1 MGPGAVGGT
10 MLGSRASADD
20 RPHPTPGMS
29 SPVHMSTE
37 TVRGLRFDLLE
48 RIADRAFAQM
58 VAMIHI
64 ANSRK
69 DKDPSDP
76 KVGGHPAA
84 CASSFHILGALHL
97 VVREPQDF
105 VCCKPHA
112 SPIDHA
118 YHHLMRLFRRED
130 GTWLT
135 DEEAEG
141 AMERLRKFAQPGAS
155 DVFQSYHAKSD
166 PDSFHFLPSG
176 TVGIPP
182 VNAIFLAL
190 AYRYAADH
198 GFEVPE
204 DAHFWALMGDSE
216 FREGSLFEAMPEAS
230 ERKLGNVTWMI
241 DYNRQSLDGTR
252 GAWEDGATINDADRI
267 ERTAL
272 ANGWKVIQVR
282 HGRRRLEVFEKTGGK
297 ALKRLLEGGLADYE
311 FQLLLFRR
319 DAELVRRSL
328 TAADPAC
335 APVLEQLSDNQLLA
349 VLGDV
354 GGHDMHCVAEAMSLS
369 RTEPDVPYLLIIHTI
384 KGFGL
389 ECYADPANHSTLPSK
404 KEVQAVLERNGLSME
419 RPFAHFRDDSEEARF
434 LAERAEVFRR
444 GMDAHEELAQRN
456 REAIRRR
463 VDDAG
468 GVPESLGID
477 LSMFPIAHTQQM
489 WGQIAAKLVRI
500 ATHGLGGAP
509 IGGAAK
515 AEAELD
521 AFEKQWAPA
530 ADMILT
536 LSPDVGTST
545 QIAPTMNSRIY
556 GADVIDKASLDRDA
570 SRFEARHPELLQ
582 HRDKF
587 TRHVRFEICEQNS
600 MSAAGSFGMMNAYT
614 GIPLMPIMT
623 VYDFFLKRALD
634 QLYYNVYWRSEF
646 VLMST
651 PSGVTL
657 SPEGAQHSWK
667 SDIQM
672 PNLITWEPAFAVEM
686 DWILSDA
693 IARQVE
699 GRNVGRSGVLIRGV
713 TRGLKQKDLLEHLR
727 RHASNKQALPEGTL
741 LAPAGSDWS
750 DATDESTLDAK
761 DDATLLADL
770 RREVLAGAYYLVDR
784 RGYAGY
790 EPGDNVVQLF
800 CMGSLVTE
808 AVAASERLLERGV
821 FANVIVV
828 TSPELLCGI
837 LGHEDDYRHLTEGL
851 GVTGDL
857 FAVPQAPRDAAELV
871 TIAGRRVPIVSV
883 HDGEAGLLDN
893 LGSIVGVKQLS
904 LAVRRFSKCGRPEE
918 VYGYQGIDADAVVE
932 ACGRAL
938 AETALESVQVGRGVL
953 GQLEGRTPER
963 PHWRELWPSAE

>member
-1 MGPGAVGGT
+1 
-10 MLGSRASADD
+10 
-20 RPHPTPGMS
+20 
-29 SPVHMSTE
+29 MSTE
-37 TVRGLRFDLLE
+37 TARGLRFDLLE

-84 CASSFHILGALHL
+84 CASSFHVLGALHL

-118 YHHLMRLFRRED
+118 YHHLMRLMRRED

-135 DEEAEG
+135 DDESEG
-141 AMERLRKFAQPGAS
+141 LMERLRKFAQPGAS
-155 DVFQSYHAKSD
+155 DVFQSYHAKTD

-182 VNAIFLAL
+182 VNSIFLAL

-198 GFEVPE
+198 GFDVPK
-204 DAHFWALMGDSE
+204 DAHFWSLMGDSE

-252 GAWEDGATINDADRI
+252 GTWEDDATVNDAVRI

-272 ANGWKVIQVR
+272 ANGWKVVQVR
-282 HGRRRLEVFEKTGGK
+282 HGRRRLEVFEQPGGK
-297 ALKRLLEGGLADYE
+297 ALQKLLEGGLPDYE
-311 FQLLLFRR
+311 LQLLLFRR
-319 DAELVRRSL
+319 DADLVRATL

-335 APVLEQLSDNQLLA
+335 AQVLEQLSDNRLLA
-349 VLGDV
+349 VLGDL
-354 GGHDMHCVAEAMSLS
+354 GGHDLHCVTEAMQLS
-369 RTEPDVPYLLIIHTI
+369 RTEPDVPYLLIFHTI

-389 ECYADPANHSTLPSK
+389 ECYADPANHSSLPSK
-404 KEVQAVLERNGLSME
+404 KEVSEVLERNGLSTE
-419 RPFAHFRDDSEEARF
+419 RPFAHFPDDSEEARF
-434 LAERAEVFRR
+434 LAERAKHFKR
-444 GMDAHEELAQRN
+444 GMEQHAELIQRN
-456 REAIRRR
+456 REDVRRR
-463 VDDAG
+463 VEDAG
-468 GVPESLGID
+468 GVPDSLGID
-477 LSMFPIAHTQQM
+477 LSMFPLAHTQQM

-515 AEAELD
+515 AEADLD
-521 AFEKQWAPA
+521 EFERQWAPA
-530 ADMILT
+530 ANMVMT
-536 LSPDVGTST
+536 MSPDVGTST

-556 GADVIDKASLDRDA
+556 GPDIVGKGQRDRESA
-570 SRFEARHPELLQ
+570 KFEARHPELVQ
-582 HRDKF
+582 HSNAF

-600 MSAAGSFGMMNAYT
+600 MSAAGSFGAMNMYT

-672 PNLITWEPAFAVEM
+672 PNLITWEPAFAVEL

-713 TRGLKQKDLLEHLR
+713 TRSLKQKDLLAHLG
-727 RHASNKQALPEGTL
+727 RHAANKQGLGAGTL
-741 LAPAGSDWS
+741 LAPAGSNWS
-750 DATDESTLDAK
+750 DATDESTLPAV
-761 DDATLLADL
+761 DDATLLEGL
-770 RREVLAGAYYLVDR
+770 RTKVLAGAYHLIDW

-808 AVAASERLLERGV
+808 AVAASERLLERGIY
-821 FANVIVV
+821 ANVIVV
-828 TSPELLCGI
+828 SSPELLCGI
-837 LGHEDDYRHLTEGL
+837 LGHEEDYRYLTEGL
-851 GVTGDL
+851 GISGDL
-857 FAVPQAPRDAAELV
+857 YAVPQVAQDAADLV

-893 LGSIVGVKQLS
+893 LGSIVGVKQLT
-904 LAVRRFSKCGRPEE
+904 LAVRRFSKCGRPNE
-918 VYGYQGIDADAVVE
+918 VYGYQGIDADAVFD

-938 AETALESVQVGRGVL
+938 AETALESVQVSRGVL
-953 GQLEGRTPER
+953 GALEGRSTER